1 MYIPSWKNRPTGHG
15 DLQKLPRGP
24 NRTFRVSEAI
34 VEIRAYAEDVLLTSE
49 IEIEIKEFPDRFLV
63 RRHKGVIQFSV
74 VYLDPKR
81 FWTWKTRR

>member
-1 MYIPSWKNRPTGHG
+1 MEICKSFHA
-15 DLQKLPRGP
+15 LGP

-81 FWTWKTRR
+81 FWTWKIRR